1 MAPPISHPK
10 LGLHLQPSTLPLTD
24 TFLWLD
30 LSPTMGRALKRALH
44 LRELNN
50 ARKKSKLRPEPKP
63 EPEPEPTQEVESDQ
77 ETEIEELPITFPDL
91 PILEDESNDP
101 KDDAL
106 IQLQNTTRGL
116 DWKNTHI
123 SYQRTHQPSR
133 QTLWRQQQRKHAFQT
148 AAAGSRDIRSMFNN
162 QPSITD
168 PLIVAPPI
176 AASLIES
183 PPSKPSKSQILA
195 KAISELEKFLGHNRA
210 SRKFEQAL
218 NSQTRERHC
227 AILHFLYLQR
237 KNSEATRRDLSLQVT
252 QSFNRGKY
260 FSECL
265 VTWERMWIRGEG
277 IPEGRQGC
285 HTKLS
290 SLLLL
295 LL

>member
-1 MAPPISHPK
+1 
-10 LGLHLQPSTLPLTD
+10 
-24 TFLWLD
+24 
-30 LSPTMGRALKRALH
+30 MGRALKRALH

-148 AAAGSRDIRSMFNN
+148 AAAGSRDIRSMFNS

-168 PLIVAPPI
+168 PLIITPPI

-183 PPSKPSKSQILA
+183 PPSKP
-195 KAISELEKFLGHNRA
+195 
-210 SRKFEQAL
+210 
-218 NSQTRERHC
+218 
-227 AILHFLYLQR
+227 
-237 KNSEATRRDLSLQVT
+237 
-252 QSFNRGKY
+252 
-260 FSECL
+260 
-265 VTWERMWIRGEG
+265 
-277 IPEGRQGC
+277 
-285 HTKLS
+285 
-290 SLLLL
+290 
-295 LL
+295 